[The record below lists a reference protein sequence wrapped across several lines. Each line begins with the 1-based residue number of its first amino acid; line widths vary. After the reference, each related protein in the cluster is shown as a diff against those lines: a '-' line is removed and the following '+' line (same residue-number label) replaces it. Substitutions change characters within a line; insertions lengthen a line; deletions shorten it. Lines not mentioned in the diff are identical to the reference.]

1 MTKLNMFQFAETWHE
16 VARFPSELQNG
27 ECTATE
33 FTLVDGSFDV
43 VQTSVID
50 DAQLST
56 VTTGTLATDGRGVIN
71 INIDG
76 GKSIK
81 KVICST
87 KQVLKILEIRVVF
100 QKNNACIRE

>member
-81 KVICST
+81 KGYLQYKASFKNIGDQSC
-87 KQVLKILEIRVVF
+87 ILE
-100 QKNNACIRE
+100 K